1 MSHDF
6 LDRRSN
12 TSGSSRN
19 NANEGPAPTHEM
31 LREYLEQR
39 MRRNEMLTAQMF
51 ARDEEDDKRQVQQK
65 VSDEESLQRKGEPG
79 QGTTTSMPADVQG
92 KMENSFGTDFSG
104 VNIHKDSEQANALG
118 AFAYTQGSDVHF
130 APGQYNPGSQKGQE
144 LIGHE
149 LTHVVQQ
156 REGRVKPDAQQ
167 HKGVNINS
175 DPALEKEADE
185 MGAKAAQGKMA
196 DVKKKGSGVQR
207 QEEIGSNPENN
218 LFNKYQMLFNR
229 AVILRNK
236 TEDSLLAWEIF
247 ARNVGSVYATAM
259 NQFKQIVESKKQYE
273 QNIEKVYTAVL
284 SSVAGGMFSYVAGL
298 AKSATTIA
306 NLSNN
311 LKLVAETGVDTAKD
325 LTFSSGKEAVELFK
339 VKAQSAVSGELPL
352 VYQNNLMKEISFHH
366 WKLLDGVTSIHEYI
380 YKGQS
385 SLNDSRSNA
394 KKLEQF
400 EQTQGLY
407 EKIESHTLASLKSVK
422 NIPNELN
429 HEFQRG
435 FFKGWIP
442 SLKSIKQK
450 TSINA
455 RTGTVTSWEEA
466 DYDTWLGSEMENHF
480 VTLGI
485 INEDFGWWTSDE
497 EVKALIKWASN
508 YQVKNLI

>member
-1 MSHDF
+1 M
-6 LDRRSN
+6 
-12 TSGSSRN
+12 
-19 NANEGPAPTHEM
+19 
-31 LREYLEQR
+31 
-39 MRRNEMLTAQMF
+39 
-51 ARDEEDDKRQVQQK
+51 
-65 VSDEESLQRKGEPG
+65 
-79 QGTTTSMPADVQG
+79 
-92 KMENSFGTDFSG
+92 
-104 VNIHKDSEQANALG
+104 
-118 AFAYTQGSDVHF
+118 
-130 APGQYNPGSQKGQE
+130 
-144 LIGHE
+144 
-149 LTHVVQQ
+149 
-156 REGRVKPDAQQ
+156 
-167 HKGVNINS
+167 
-175 DPALEKEADE
+175 
-185 MGAKAAQGKMA
+185 
-196 DVKKKGSGVQR
+196 
-207 QEEIGSNPENN
+207 
-218 LFNKYQMLFNR
+218 
-229 AVILRNK
+229 
-236 TEDSLLAWEIF
+236 
-247 ARNVGSVYATAM
+247 
-259 NQFKQIVESKKQYE
+259 
-273 QNIEKVYTAVL
+273 
-284 SSVAGGMFSYVAGL
+284 
-298 AKSATTIA
+298 
-306 NLSNN
+306 
-311 LKLVAETGVDTAKD
+311 DTAKD